1 MAEKKAQTKTE
12 KGYGGIIKAIICIVI
27 GILFCCSLVGEAIEV
42 LSYIV
47 GAVLIVIGLVAIITT
62 AVKKQSLLSIT
73 GLLGAIFL
81 GLGIATIVLNAVGFI
96 LACIPF
102 LLISLGALAIT
113 DAFLMKFV
121 RKEKNII
128 AFVIELVIGVV
139 FFVFG
144 ILLLTVDVFDG
155 YAGLI
160 FGLALIVYGLL
171 TLIVECIKL
180 GKKK

>member
-1 MAEKKAQTKTE
+1 MAEKKAQTKSD
-12 KGYGGIIKAIICIVI
+12 KGYGNIIKAIICIVI
-27 GILFCCSLVGEAIEV
+27 GILFCCSLAMAIEV
-42 LSYIV
+42 LSYII
-47 GAVLIVIGLVAIITT
+47 GGVLIVIGLVAIIST
-62 AVKKQSLLSIT
+62 AVSKQSLLSIT

-81 GLGIATIVLNAVGFI
+81 GLGIAAIVLNAAGFI

-102 LLISLGALAIT
+102 LLIALGAVAIT
-113 DAFLMKFV
+113 DAFLLKFV
-121 RKEKNII
+121 RKEKNIV
-128 AFVIELVIGVV
+128 AFVIELVIGIV

-144 ILLLTVDVFDG
+144 ILLLTVDVFAG

-160 FGLALIVYGLL
+160 LGIALIVYGLF

>member
-12 KGYGGIIKAIICIVI
+12 KGYGGIIKAVICIII
-27 GILFCCSLVGEAIEV
+27 GVLFCCSLAMAIEV
-42 LSYIV
+42 LSYII
-47 GAVLIVIGLVAIITT
+47 GAILIVIGLGAIITT
-62 AVKKQSLLSIT
+62 AATKQSLLSIT

-81 GLGIATIVLNAVGFI
+81 GLGIAAIVLNAAGFL

-102 LLISLGALAIT
+102 LLVALGAIAIV

-128 AFVIELVIGVV
+128 AFVIELVIGVI
-139 FFVFG
+139 FFLFG
-144 ILLLTVDVFDG
+144 ILLLTVDEFAG

-160 FGLALIVYGLL
+160 LGIALIVYGLF
-171 TLIVECIKL
+171 TLIIECIKL
-180 GKKK
+180 SKKK

>member
-1 MAEKKAQTKTE
+1 MAEKKSQSENK
-12 KGYGGIIKAIICIVI
+12 YGKLIIAVICIVV
-27 GILFCCSLVGEAIEV
+27 GILFCCSLVAEAVQV
-42 LSYIV
+42 LSYII
-47 GAVLIVIGLVAIITT
+47 GAVLIVIGLVAIISI
-62 AVKKQSLLSIT
+62 AIKKQSLLSVT

-81 GLGIATIVLNAVGFI
+81 GLGIATMVLNAVGFV

-113 DAFLMKFV
+113 DAFLLKFQ
-121 RKEKNII
+121 RKEKNTL
-128 AFVIELVIGVV
+128 AFVIELVIGVI
-139 FFVFG
+139 FLLFG

-160 FGLALIVYGLL
+160 FGLALIVYGLF